1 MIIQKRLNTLLEL
14 CMGLKQ
20 PKVTIALPTHRFV
33 SESKQDIIHYGN
45 LLKQVK
51 AELETRYPKEDW
63 EQTYSSLEKIK
74 SETVFWNHVSDSL
87 VIMACGNQLEIF
99 HLNYK
104 IEPVTA
110 VGVSFHVQPL
120 FIFKELLDDY
130 YLVNLAKD
138 RVKIYEVNMGVLDEI
153 KPKDLKMKF
162 SELFTD
168 IDSNTNFNTAS
179 YSGGTGISHGHR
191 DKSGEEDKYR
201 EKYFR
206 YLDAEF
212 KQLNSETGKKI
223 ILSGTTDNI
232 SEFKALSQEN
242 FYLEE
247 VINKPLSSMESKEII
262 IEIKELLKPKQEK
275 MLKALYNEIENA
287 QLSGKLL
294 NEFTEIVTA
303 ANEGRISKV
312 IIPEGNGK
320 KVNNQLDEMLIHALN
335 TGAEIH
341 VLKYDNKVLSELVAI
356 IRY

>member
-1 MIIQKRLNTLLEL
+1 M
-14 CMGLKQ
+14 
-20 PKVTIALPTHRFV
+20 
-33 SESKQDIIHYGN
+33 
-45 LLKQVK
+45 
-51 AELETRYPKEDW
+51 
-63 EQTYSSLEKIK
+63 
-74 SETVFWNHVSDSL
+74 
-87 VIMACGNQLEIF
+87 
-99 HLNYK
+99 
-104 IEPVTA
+104 
-110 VGVSFHVQPL
+110 
-120 FIFKELLDDY
+120 FKELLNDY

-153 KPKDLKMKF
+153 KPKNLKMKF

-206 YLDAEF
+206 YLDSEF
-212 KQLNSETGKKI
+212 KQLNSETGKKF

-232 SEFKALSQEN
+232 SEFKNLSQEN

-247 VINKPLSSMESKEII
+247 VINKPLSSMDSKEII
-262 IEIKELLKPKQEK
+262 IKINELLEPKQER
-275 MLKALYNEIENA
+275 MLKALYDEIENA

-294 NEFTEIVTA
+294 NEFSEIVTA
-303 ANEGRISKV
+303 VDQGRVSNV
-312 IIPEGNGK
+312 VVPEDNGE

-335 TGAEIH
+335 TGAELH
-341 VLKYDNKVLSELVAI
+341 VLKNGNQVLSDLVAI